1 MSTNQ
6 EAHKIKI
13 NSNNINYHALF
24 WQSKQFQSNDV
35 AIVYYHGLNGKTKI
49 VKPLL
54 QGLNQYDFYA
64 IEQRGHKGSGL
75 KTSTN
80 VKKHIQDIDNVV
92 TYLKTKYNKIYLCG
106 ESMGA
111 LYISL
116 YGYKFPN
123 KVNGIFA
130 WSIPFYPKDI
140 MKEKKSTKFKIF
152 IRVFLCFLF
161 KWNYYYSAKVDYPK
175 LSNSKF
181 LLKLNEMNV
190 DTKSSCAEEIAIWKG
205 SLQIKRLFKHSQPK
219 TPIFYWQG
227 DLDIM
232 SNNKLLMK
240 IQKKNYV
247 YASLIPNAKH
257 ILMYEPGFD
266 IIVQFIQNHINNH

>member
-1 MSTNQ
+1 MSKNPEVQ
-6 EAHKIKI
+6 KIKI
-13 NSNNINYHALF
+13 NSNNIEYKALF
-24 WQSKQFQSNDV
+24 WQSIKGQSKI
-35 AIVYYHGLNGKTKI
+35 AIIYYHGLNGKTKI

-64 IEQRGHKGSGL
+64 IEQRGHQDSGL

-80 VKKHIQDIDNVV
+80 VKKHVQDINNVV
-92 TYLKTKYNKIYLCG
+92 SYLKTKYHQIYLCG

-116 YGYKFPN
+116 FAYKFPN
-123 KVNGIFA
+123 KVNGVFA

-140 MKEKKSTKFKIF
+140 MKENVFTKCKIF
-152 IRVFLCFLF
+152 IRVILCFLF
-161 KWNYYYSAKVDYPK
+161 KINYYYSAKVDYPK
-175 LSNSKF
+175 LSNSRF
-181 LLKLNEMNV
+181 LLKLHEMNI

-205 SLQIKRLFKHSQPK
+205 SLKIKRLFKHSSTS

-232 SNNKLLMK
+232 SNKKLLTK
-240 IQKKNYV
+240 IQKKNFV
-247 YASLIPNAKH
+247 YSSLIPNAKH
-257 ILMYEPGFD
+257 ILMYEPGFET
-266 IIVQFIQNHINNH
+266 IVHFIQNYINNH